1 MKCFNKFLLSSTGKG
16 VDGKLT
22 KEYIHSAKG
31 RDSNLFL
38 FHALG
43 KILYCKREETNP
55 ANKETAIIQEPTGEL
70 FRKPLKE
77 NPEVSK

>member
-1 MKCFNKFLLSSTGKG
+1 M
-16 VDGKLT
+16 DGKST
-22 KEYIHSAKG
+22 KEYIHTSKG

-43 KILYCKREETNP
+43 KILYSKREETNTEK
-55 ANKETAIIQEPTGEL
+55 KEAAIIQEPTGEL

-77 NPEVSK
+77 NPEVSKR